1 MSSNWQSILRDSEV
15 KAMGLYKVFWSTRK
29 PHAMSEIFK
38 GRHYNYATPRVEI
51 NGFNKAEDLCK
62 ES

>member
-1 MSSNWQSILRDSEV
+1 
-15 KAMGLYKVFWSTRK
+15 MGLYKDCTRSTTK

-62 ES
+62 VN

>member
-1 MSSNWQSILRDSEV
+1 
-15 KAMGLYKVFWSTRK
+15 
-29 PHAMSEIFK
+29 MSEFFK

-62 ES
+62 VNKQKLIEIPEA